1 MKRNIFILS
10 VLFVVLSWT
19 INAQQRIIGG
29 SNANISEAP
38 WQVLI
43 QISNGEF
50 GGGSIIAPNVI
61 LTAAHVVEVPR
72 QPRRNPPGLPPT
84 SETFS
89 GIRKD
94 FR

>member
-38 WQVLI
+38 W
-43 QISNGEF
+43 
-50 GGGSIIAPNVI
+50 
-61 LTAAHVVEVPR
+61 
-72 QPRRNPPGLPPT
+72 
-84 SETFS
+84 
-89 GIRKD
+89 
-94 FR
+94 